1 MNSQPSPENKSTH
14 EKAKWLDL
22 FSDGRAA
29 YTILLNLGIS
39 LHAIDI
45 FIITTIMPTVV
56 EDIGGISYYAWT
68 SMLYM
73 VGTIDQVLEKAKKM
87 SN

>member
-1 MNSQPSPENKSTH
+1 MNDQTPTENNSTH
-14 EKAKWLDL
+14 EKAGWLDL
-22 FSDGRAA
+22 FRDGRAP
-29 YTILLNLGIS
+29 YTVLLNLGIS

-73 VGTIDQVLEKAKKM
+73 VEPLWGQQQVAI
-87 SN
+87 